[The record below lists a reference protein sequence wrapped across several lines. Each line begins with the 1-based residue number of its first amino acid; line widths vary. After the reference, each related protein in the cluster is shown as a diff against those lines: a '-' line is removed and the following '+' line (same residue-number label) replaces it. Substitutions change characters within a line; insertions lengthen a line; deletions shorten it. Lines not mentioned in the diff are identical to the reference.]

1 MTHSC
6 SSRVVVPVLVERRQ
20 MDQGIIIIVGHMKE
34 KLGCMEWTSM
44 YCIWLK
50 TALSFQVLGTL
61 HLETYVQMRIPFCG
75 FDDYVVICTKSCP
88 SRELELLT
96 IGDQCL
102 IYVVEP
108 FSYLLKSNL
117 NIFYFSYHPGSSV
130 SHLKSRVLDTTVHIH
145 TNQTIA
151 VGCDNSFCD
160 GNHILC
166 CDLNICRFSK
176 IIHMWIVD
184 GIIQMLELDIHAYMH
199 NSNRHGVQ
207 HAMG

>member
-1 MTHSC
+1 
-6 SSRVVVPVLVERRQ
+6 
-20 MDQGIIIIVGHMKE
+20 
-34 KLGCMEWTSM
+34 M

-61 HLETYVQMRIPFCG
+61 HLETYVQMHIPFCG

-88 SRELELLT
+88 SRELEQERVT
-96 IGDQCL
+96 RITD
-102 IYVVEP
+102 YVVEP
-108 FSYLLKSNL
+108 FSCLLKSNL

-184 GIIQMLELDIHAYMH
+184 GIQMLELDIH